1 MDWELD
7 TEDRDNTR
15 IHCNLSSFSSSLW
28 LDRPEHGWLSRSSG
42 LRLWK
47 EQVIQVWSNSVFY
60 WV

>member
-1 MDWELD
+1 MDWELELD

-47 EQVIQVWSNSVFY
+47 E
-60 WV
+60 